1 MTPARNKTL
10 VAIIAV
16 LLLSNITMLLYFVV
30 WKESGKPQHSG
41 GDNNKRRSPMT
52 EFLQKDI
59 GFSAQQLTAFDSLKQ
74 RHFAALRPL
83 GEELGRSRDSL
94 YQLAAKNP
102 DDSALQS
109 ATDAIGR
116 RQSAL
121 ELRLFENFL
130 QIRHLC
136 TPEQLPRFDS
146 LAPSLVRKMAS
157 PRRQSFPRKSD
168 SSAVGH

>member
-30 WKESGKPQHSG
+30 WKEGGKPGH
-41 GDNNKRRSPMT
+41 GDNKRRSPMT

-59 GFSAQQLTAFDSLKQ
+59 GFSPQQLTTFDSLKQ

-83 GEELGRSRDSL
+83 GEELGHSRDSL
-94 YQLAAKNP
+94 YLLSAKNP
-102 DDSALQS
+102 GDAALQ
-109 ATDAIGR
+109 AAADAIGR
-116 RQSAL
+116 RQAAL
-121 ELRLFENFL
+121 ELQLFENFL

>member
-30 WKESGKPQHSG
+30 WKEGGKPGH
-41 GDNNKRRSPMT
+41 GDNKRRSPMT

-59 GFSAQQLTAFDSLKQ
+59 GFSPQQLATFDSLKQ

-83 GEELGRSRDSL
+83 GEDLGRSRDSL
-94 YQLAAKNP
+94 YLLAAKNP
-102 DDSALQS
+102 GDSVLQS
-109 ATDAIGR
+109 AADAIGR

-146 LAPSLVRKMAS
+146 L
-157 PRRQSFPRKSD
+157 
-168 SSAVGH
+168 